1 MKANF
6 ACSTCLVCF
15 GHAHSALQAF
25 LLCFFCRVEKEKN
38 MHVSGCII
46 LAAAVSNRA
55 SDVCMLYKFTCHR
68 EYIITFASYFAL
80 IKFTMGKN
88 WMCQRGIYVCEWVF
102 AFTTQFTFLYFIS
115 LHCVLSHLRVG
126 CASFSL
132 HLSRDVA
139 IRSFCISLKQTRMQ
153 LHTFG
158 GKNALLAT
166 SDVMDFMLVCI
177 F

>member
-1 MKANF
+1 MF
-6 ACSTCLVCF
+6 SLFRACTQRAPSISSMLFLPSWKGKKHACLRVYHISGSSFKQSAKHRMYACCINLHAIVNLLLHLQVTLRLSNLQWAKIGCVSVAYTCV
-15 GHAHSALQAF
+15 
-25 LLCFFCRVEKEKN
+25 
-38 MHVSGCII
+38 
-46 LAAAVSNRA
+46 
-55 SDVCMLYKFTCHR
+55 
-68 EYIITFASYFAL
+68 
-80 IKFTMGKN
+80 
-88 WMCQRGIYVCEWVF
+88 YVWVF
-102 AFTTQFTFLYFIS
+102 AFTTQFTFFYFIS

-153 LHTFG
+153 LHTFE

-166 SDVMDFMLVCI
+166 SDVMDFMLACI